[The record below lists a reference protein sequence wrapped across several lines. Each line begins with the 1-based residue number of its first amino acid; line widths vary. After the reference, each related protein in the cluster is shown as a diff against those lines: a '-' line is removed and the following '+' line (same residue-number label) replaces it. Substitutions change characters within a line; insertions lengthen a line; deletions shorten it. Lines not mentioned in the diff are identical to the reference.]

1 MKLCSNYEKILKV
14 ERPKVI
20 GSMTDLTT
28 RTAWLYYKEGLKESR
43 IATMLGLSRS
53 KVGRLLQKARE
64 NGIVHFQVLGTGSN
78 CLEIEKKT
86 SIKVPLNLLNRG
98 D

>member
-1 MKLCSNYEKILKV
+1 MEV
-14 ERPKVI
+14 AD
-20 GSMTDLTT
+20 SMTDVIT
-28 RTAWLYYKEGLKESR
+28 RIAWLYYKEGLKESR

-64 NGIVHFQVLGTGSN
+64 NGIVHFQVLEPTGN
-78 CLEIEKKT
+78 CLEIEKKL
-86 SIKVPLNLLNRG
+86 SIKVLLNLLNRG